1 MKFTLLGCGVLGGAI
16 LDALV
21 TNKVYK
27 PEETIMVEQYPNP
40 NTAKFKEMGFFPFS
54 NLIFFFFFFQRL
66 HPFNVNQRAKGTP
79 GAHPCRSQALASQR
93 STHRSK
99 KIRNL

>member
-40 NTAKFKEMGFFPFS
+40 NTAKFKEMGFFPFL
-54 NLIFFFFFFQRL
+54 NLIFFFFFFS
-66 HPFNVNQRAKGTP
+66 KG
-79 GAHPCRSQALASQR
+79 
-93 STHRSK
+93 STLLTSINELK
-99 KIRNL
+99 EPQELILVAVKP

>member
-40 NTAKFKEMGFFPFS
+40 NTAKFKEMGFF
-54 NLIFFFFFFQRL
+54 
-66 HPFNVNQRAKGTP
+66 
-79 GAHPCRSQALASQR
+79 RSQ
-93 STHRSK
+93 
-99 KIRNL
+99 I